1 MATQDEPG
9 RFLVVDDHPTNRLK
23 LAMAVNALGHQAEQ
37 AENGLVALEM
47 MRSQPFDLILLDIVM
62 PEMDGHE
69 VLRIMQDDHVLR
81 QIPVIVVS
89 ASAEVADAIECIQNG
104 AEDYLPKPFDPV
116 LLKAR
121 IGSSLSKKRLNDA
134 VRKHM
139 EFIREILGKFVPDTV
154 VNQIVESEGDL
165 KPARTLATV
174 MMTDVV
180 GFTSIVESHPPER
193 VLEMLN
199 SYFRAILDP
208 ITRHGGIVNNF
219 EGDAVMALFNVP
231 IGDPDHADQAMQ
243 AALEINEITENQTFA
258 GIQLPTRIGIDT
270 GEVIAGNVGD
280 GTRLT
285 YTVVGNTVNTASR
298 LEQLNK
304 ERGSLVTVS
313 GATCKQLKRSYP
325 LVGAGSTT
333 LRGLSDPIQ
342 ISVLNRSKELI
353 E

>member
-1 MATQDEPG
+1 
-9 RFLVVDDHPTNRLK
+9 
-23 LAMAVNALGHQAEQ
+23 MAVRALGHEAEQ
-37 AENGLVALEM
+37 AENGAVALEM
-47 MRSQPFDLILLDIVM
+47 MRAQPFDLILLDIVM
-62 PEMDGHE
+62 PEMDGHQ
-69 VLRIMQDDHVLR
+69 VLKQMQEDEHLR

-89 ASAEVADAIECIQNG
+89 ASAEVADAILCIQNG

-121 IGSSLSKKRLNDA
+121 IGSSLAKKRLNDA

-154 VNQIVESEGDL
+154 VNQIVESDGDL

-180 GFTSIVESHPPER
+180 GFTSIVESHPPEQ

-231 IGDPDHADQAMQ
+231 IADPNHADRAVQ
-243 AALEINEITENQTFA
+243 AALEINEITESRTFA
-258 GIQLPTRIGIDT
+258 GIKLPTRIGIDT

-285 YTVVGNTVNTASR
+285 
-298 LEQLNK
+298 
-304 ERGSLVTVS
+304 
-313 GATCKQLKRSYP
+313 
-325 LVGAGSTT
+325 
-333 LRGLSDPIQ
+333 
-342 ISVLNRSKELI
+342 
-353 E
+353 

>member
-1 MATQDEPG
+1 
-9 RFLVVDDHPTNRLK
+9 
-23 LAMAVNALGHQAEQ
+23 MAVRALGHEAEQ
-37 AENGLVALEM
+37 AENGAVALEM
-47 MRSQPFDLILLDIVM
+47 MKAEPFDLILLDIVM
-62 PEMDGHE
+62 PVMDGHE
-69 VLRIMQDDHVLR
+69 VLRVMQAHEVLR
-81 QIPVIVVS
+81 SIPVIVIS
-89 ASAEVADAIECIQNG
+89 ASAEVADAILCIQNG

-121 IGSSLSKKRLNDA
+121 IGSSLAKKRLNDA

-139 EFIREILGKFVPDTV
+139 EFIRDILGKFVPDTV
-154 VNQIVESEGDL
+154 VNQIVESKGDL
-165 KPARTLATV
+165 KPARALATV

-180 GFTSIVESHPPER
+180 GFTRIVESHPPER

-231 IGDPDHADQAMQ
+231 IADADHADRAVQ
-243 AALEINEITENQTFA
+243 AALEINEATVNQKFA
-258 GIQLPTRIGIDT
+258 GIELPTRIGIDT

-285 YTVVGNTVNTASR
+285 YTVVGNTVNTAAR

-304 ERGSLVTVS
+304 ELNSRVTIS
-313 GATCKQLKRSYP
+313 GATLSLLKQKYP
-325 LVGAGSTT
+325 LREAGTTT

-342 ISVLNRSKELI
+342 ISILDRTKEI
-353 E
+353 S

>member
-1 MATQDEPG
+1 MPEHVAPG

-23 LAMAVNALGHQAEQ
+23 LAMAVKALGHEAEQ
-37 AENGLVALEM
+37 AEDGAVAIEM
-47 MRSQPFDLILLDIVM
+47 MRAKPYDLILLDIVM
-62 PEMDGHE
+62 PVMDGHE
-69 VLRIMQDDHVLR
+69 VLRAMQTDDVLR
-81 QIPVIVVS
+81 SIPVIVIS
-89 ASAEVADAIECIQNG
+89 ASAEVADAILCIQNG

-121 IGSSLSKKRLNDA
+121 IGSSLAKKRLNDA

-139 EFIREILGKFVPDTV
+139 EFIRDILGKFVPDTV

-165 KPARTLATV
+165 KPSRTLATV

-180 GFTSIVESHPPER
+180 GFTNIVESHPPER

-231 IGDPDHADQAMQ
+231 ISDPDHADRAVQ

-258 GIQLPTRIGIDT
+258 GIALPTRIGIDT

-280 GTRLT
+280 GSRLT
-285 YTVVGNTVNTASR
+285 YTVVGNTVNTAAR

-304 ERGSLVTVS
+304 ELGSRVTIS
-313 GATCKQLKRSYP
+313 GATRGLLKRQYP
-325 LVGAGSTT
+325 LQGAGSTT

-342 ISVLNRSKELI
+342 ISILDRTKEI
-353 E
+353 SG